1 MIAFRYFLN
10 LLIKLNYILNIRI
23 KFDLSKFK
31 IISFYTL
38 CFILIYS
45 EGNSQTIVFS
55 DNFNVSQGTSYTN
68 TAGTIGSSST
78 WSLAKSGADW
88 GARIDP
94 TFLDLT
100 NDVDVT
106 ANTDGWVFG
115 YTLLSNFSVPYNATL
130 SSNAGIVS
138 WSFNL
143 RTNRTTTALAGFNL
157 NTYGIAMVLVSTS
170 NTPNTSGSGYAVVMG
185 GGTNNNIGLI
195 YFTGGLQGT
204 KTTVINYGGVTPAS
218 LNNYMSVQ
226 VSYNPSNNLWTL
238 SSRDDGNTAFADPST
253 GLLTSVGSGTNSTGT
268 NTTMTYFGAYWQGST
283 TANQTCFIDN
293 ITVSEVVYSNF
304 YSKSTGSLND
314 LSNWGTN
321 TDGTGTAPVDF
332 TSINQVFNIRNN
344 ASPTIDAN
352 WVVSG
357 TNSKIIVG
365 NGTNACNFT
374 IPSNYTVTAT
384 IDVANSALLTLQ
396 NTIYPIFGTLASGST
411 IVYDGATNQTVNA
424 GTYANLTIQNSGAS
438 KILGGNIVLGNNNTF
453 TLATG
458 VTLTMGINILSFGTN
473 GNAVINGIIQTANTA
488 GFSGAVLTTISNLNS
503 PIITIGNTSTI
514 VYNASSTQTISGGTF
529 ANIQKSNNA
538 AVKNAS
544 ADITLGTNNSFTL
557 DAGVTYNANTFRLN
571 FGTGGTVNINGIFQT
586 ANIFGGCFS
595 GTTNAAIVSTNT
607 PTINLNTGSTVEYT
621 STSPQTISTA
631 NSTGT
636 NGTLT
641 YYHLLISGITGTKTF
656 SASPKIA
663 AGGSFTLNENCTA
676 DFASTQMDFMGS
688 GCNVNVLGTAIS
700 QKTLGGISGSASSV
714 FNSTNNATISYG
726 SNSTVIYNGTGTNQA
741 VAGINYQN
749 LAIAGSNN
757 KNLNG
762 NVTVTGL
769 LTLSNKL
776 VIGANTLTLN
786 GTFSGSAANSITGS
800 VSSNLVLTGAAKTLY
815 FDQTSSA
822 TNLIKNLTISGV
834 NTMTLGNALNIT
846 GGSSFG
852 IVTVG
857 SGATLN
863 TGGFLTLKS
872 DASGTASIGNS
883 AGTISGNISAER
895 FIPANGRRYRFLASP
910 VVGGTSLQWR
920 NNGIN
925 TTGLGIQITGSSG
938 TVDASTNNQSSA
950 FYYQENNTANT
961 GINAVGKWAAID
973 GNSSLTNGLGY
984 RVFVRGDRTI
994 SLTTVNTD
1002 NNATTISVSGTH
1014 ATGTVNLPVSYTTG
1028 NGGLGWNL
1036 VGNPYPCS
1044 IDFTSISGWTKTN
1057 IGTGVAVYKPSSN
1070 SYAYSITNG
1079 DVTNNVTVS
1088 INNGSNIIGSGQ
1100 AFWVRATG
1108 TSPALT
1114 CTQAVKVTT
1123 APPTVLLKSA
1133 PSNQL
1138 RLTLTQDSANI
1149 DETVIA
1155 FGEKY
1160 HDDFIENEDVNKLVN
1175 ATVNISSVV
1184 GVEKYAAINFTS
1196 NNFKEKTIPLSVWG
1210 NKNGDYQLD
1219 LTQVES
1225 FDPTVTLF
1233 LKDKFLKTN
1242 TAIDQNKSI
1251 NFDITDD
1258 TLSKGDFRF
1267 ELLFKNTN
1275 TNVNEFSNSV
1285 LNTNL
1290 SIYPNPATDLLNIS
1304 IGNANFKN
1312 SNIVIYN
1319 VSGIEVG
1326 KLTMNEATA
1335 QFNIEG
1341 LSNGV
1346 YFVKVSNQNGFSK
1359 TIKFVK

>member
-1 MIAFRYFLN
+1 MVIKSFFTKVKRTKLN
-10 LLIKLNYILNIRI
+10 KCIWMSILEILSKNNILFYLLISSTIVNA
-23 KFDLSKFK
+23 
-31 IISFYTL
+31 
-38 CFILIYS
+38 
-45 EGNSQTIVFS
+45 QTPVFS
-55 DNFNVSQGTSYTN
+55 DNFNVSQGSSYSNTSG
-68 TAGTIGSSST
+68 AIGSSST

-88 GARIDP
+88 GARINP
-94 TFLDLT
+94 AFLDLT
-100 NDVDVT
+100 NDVDVIT
-106 ANTDGWVFG
+106 TNTDGWVFG
-115 YTLLSNFSVPYNATL
+115 YTSLSNFSAPYNATL

-143 RTNRTTTALAGFNL
+143 RTNRTTTELAGFNS
-157 NTYGIAMVLVSTS
+157 NTYGIAMVLASTS

-204 KTTVINYGGVTPAS
+204 KTTVINYGGVTPTS

-226 VSYNPSNNLWTL
+226 ISYNPSNNLWTL
-238 SSRDDGNTAFADPST
+238 SSRDDGSSAFADPST
-253 GLLTSVGSGTNSTGT
+253 GLLTSVGSGTNSMGT
-268 NTTMTYFGAYWQGST
+268 NTAMTYFGAYWQGST
-283 TANQTCFIDN
+283 FANQTCFIDN

-304 YSKSTGSLND
+304 YSKSTGGLND

-321 TDGTGTAPVDF
+321 TDGTGTAPLDF

-344 ASPTIDAN
+344 VLPTIDAN
-352 WVVSG
+352 WIVSG

-396 NTIYPIFGTLASGST
+396 NTVYPTFGTLAAGST
-411 IVYDGATNQTVNA
+411 IVYDGATSQTINA

-458 VTLTMGINILSFGTN
+458 VTLTMGANLLSFGTT
-473 GNAVINGIIQTANTA
+473 GNAVINGILQTANTA
-488 GFSGAVLTTISNLNS
+488 GFSSAALSSISNLNS
-503 PIITIGNTSTI
+503 PTITIGNTSTI
-514 VYNASSTQTISGGTF
+514 VYNAASTQTITGGTF
-529 ANIQKSNNA
+529 ANIQISNNA
-538 AVKNAS
+538 AIKNAS
-544 ADITLGTNNSFTL
+544 ANITLGANNTFTL

-595 GTTNAAIVSTNT
+595 GTNNSAIVSTNT

-631 NSTGT
+631 NSSGD
-636 NGTLT
+636 NGSLT
-641 YYHLLISGITGTKTF
+641 YYHLLISGINGTKTF

-688 GCNVNVLGTAIS
+688 GCNVNVLGTAIT

-714 FNSTNNATISYG
+714 LNSTYNATISYG
-726 SNSTVIYNGTGTNQA
+726 NNSTIVYNGTGPNQA

-749 LAIAGSNN
+749 LTIAGSNN

-769 LTLSNKL
+769 LTLSNKI
-776 VIGANTLTLN
+776 VIGAFTLTLN
-786 GTFSGSAANSITGS
+786 GTFSGSATNSITGS
-800 VSSNLVLTGAAKTLY
+800 TSSNLVLTGAAKTLY

-822 TNLIKNLTISGV
+822 TNLLKNLTISGV

-846 GGSSFG
+846 GGDSFG

-857 SGATLN
+857 SGATLY

-872 DASGTASIGNS
+872 NATGTASIGNY
-883 AGTISGNISAER
+883 AGTISGNITVER
-895 FIPANGRRYRFLASP
+895 YIPANGRRYRFLASP

-920 NNGIN
+920 NNGVN
-925 TTGLGIQITGSSG
+925 TSGLGIQITGSSG
-938 TVDASTNNQSSA
+938 TVDASSNNISSA
-950 FYYQENNTANT
+950 FYYQENNTNNT
-961 GINAVGKWAAID
+961 GINGVGKWAAID
-973 GNSSLTNGLGY
+973 GNTSLTNGLGY

-994 SLTTVNTD
+994 SLNTLNSN

-1014 ATGTVNLPVSYTTG
+1014 ATGTVTLPVTYTAG

-1044 IDFTSISGWTKTN
+1044 IDWNASLGWTKTN
-1057 IGTGVAVYKPSSN
+1057 INDQIAIYRPSTNTYSYFTTTG
-1070 SYAYSITNG
+1070 
-1079 DVTNNVTVS
+1079 NV
-1088 INNGSNIIGSGQ
+1088 ILNNGSNIIGSGQ

-1155 FGEKY
+1155 FDEKFQ
-1160 HDDFIENEDVNKLVN
+1160 DGFIETEDVNKLVN

-1196 NNFKEKTIPLSVWG
+1196 NNFTEKTIPLSVWG

-1219 LTQVES
+1219 FSQIEG
-1225 FDPTVTLF
+1225 FDPTFTLF
-1233 LKDKFLKTN
+1233 LKDKYLKTT
-1242 TAIDQNKSI
+1242 TAIDQNKLI
-1251 NFDITDD
+1251 NFAITND

-1275 TNVNEFSNSV
+1275 TNINDFSNSA

-1290 SIYPNPATDLLNIS
+1290 SIYPNPANDLLNIS
-1304 IGNANFKN
+1304 ISNANLKN

-1319 VSGIEVG
+1319 LSGMEVG
-1326 KLTMNEATA
+1326 ILNMNEATA

-1341 LSNGV
+1341 FSNGV
-1346 YFVKVSNQNGFSK
+1346 YFVKVINQNGFNK
-1359 TIKFVK
+1359 TVKFVK